1 MIYVGRVCLFALGLG
16 LCAAPLAAA
25 HAQATAPAQAP
36 KDGSALLET
45 YMRALEQ
52 RRLAP
57 APAERVEELS
67 EALEGAQRAIID
79 GDKGEARARL
89 LEIVEGPRFRDFQGL
104 DAFHSAEL
112 MLASALTE
120 DHALMTAQRVI
131 DRVLAR
137 GPEQAAFGPAYRRAV
152 DIAIARGDLAASA
165 AHLAT
170 FSRATLPEDAKN
182 ELAYVE
188 GRGAYDANAF
198 DDARSKLTAVSKR
211 SRFYA
216 NAQYLIGAMAAKE
229 KRYDEAERR
238 FCAITESGKNDAF
251 SFYVDDRYF
260 PVRDLAYL
268 GLGRVAHETGRAN
281 DAFYYYFQVP
291 NDSDKLAA
299 AMFEAAWASYE
310 GDDHDAALDSLD
322 QLQARYPRS
331 AFSAE
336 AAVLRGY
343 VHLSRCE
350 FSDAERNLTR
360 FEKQFGPVLTEIDT
374 TLASNSRKQSL
385 YRDLVAR
392 NESVTRLRLAND
404 DSTPTPDTLLLALI
418 EADPNLYRLHSEI
431 RTLDAEIAESAIA
444 PRELLALS
452 ARLSA
457 GETPAARASD
467 ETGEDPVSRTASDLE
482 HAGLA
487 IDALAREIQALSAA
501 GAKPAELAPLRDEQ
515 RKLDGHLAKVERA
528 FRDAL
533 RAHHVERE
541 IPAATELGA
550 LLREDA
556 RYVEATRARAL
567 SIRAELVDAADLLG
581 EKTLREVRERL
592 AKELRRARIGRID
605 AVMGS
610 KRQVELQIESL
621 AAGRFPPELA
631 DVLRMQ
637 SLLRD
642 DEEYWPF
649 EGEDWPDEFL
659 ELYPD
664 QDDEED
670 EP

>member
-1 MIYVGRVCLFALGLG
+1 MLLRRAWLFAWGFG
-16 LCAAPLAAA
+16 VCASPQAAAFAQAAPSATTAKDGAALLDTYLRALAA
-25 HAQATAPAQAP
+25 
-36 KDGSALLET
+36 
-45 YMRALEQ
+45 
-52 RRLAP
+52 RRLTP
-57 APAERVEELS
+57 QPAERVEELG
-67 EALEGAQRAIID
+67 EALELAQRAIID
-79 GDKGEARARL
+79 GDKDQARAL
-89 LEIVEGPRFRDFQGL
+89 LIEIVEGPRFRDFEGL

-112 MLASALTE
+112 LLTSTLTE
-120 DHALMTAQRVI
+120 AHALLTAQRVI

-137 GPEQAAFGPAYRRAV
+137 GPEQAAFGPGYRRAV
-152 DIAIARGDLAASA
+152 DIALARGDLGGSA
-165 AHLAT
+165 AHLGT

-182 ELAYVE
+182 ELAYLS
-188 GRGAYDANAF
+188 GRAAYEANAF
-198 DDARSKLTAVSKR
+198 DEARQELTGVTKR

-216 NAQYLIGAMAAKE
+216 NAQYLMGAMAAKE
-229 KRYDEAERR
+229 QRFDEAERR
-238 FCAITESGKNDAF
+238 FCAITETGKNDAF
-251 SFYVDDRYF
+251 SFYVDDRFF

-268 GLGRVAHETGRAN
+268 GLGRVAHETARAN

-299 AMFEAAWASYE
+299 AMFEAAWATYE
-310 GDDHDAALDSLD
+310 GGDHDAALDSLD
-322 QLQARYPRS
+322 QLEARYPRS
-331 AFSAE
+331 AFTAE

-350 FSDAERNLTR
+350 FSAAERHLTR

-374 TLASNSRKQSL
+374 ALASNARKQSL

-392 NESVTRLRLAND
+392 NESVERLRLANENASPD
-404 DSTPTPDTLLLALI
+404 PDSLLLALI
-418 EADPNLYRLHSEI
+418 EADPNLYRLHAEI
-431 RTLDAEIAESAIA
+431 RTLDAEIAKSGRV
-444 PRELLALS
+444 PRELAALS

-457 GETPAARASD
+457 GETPLARAS
-467 ETGEDPVSRTASDLE
+467 EEGDPVGHMSAELE
-482 HAGLA
+482 HANLA
-487 IDALAREIQALSAA
+487 IEALGREIQALSAA
-501 GAKPAELAPLRDEQ
+501 GAKPSELTELRAQQ
-515 RKLDGHLAKVERA
+515 RTLDAHVAKVERL

-533 RAHHVERE
+533 RAAAPAERVV
-541 IPAATELGA
+541 PAATELAA
-550 LLREDA
+550 LLREDE

-567 SIRAELVDAADLLG
+567 SVRAQLVDAADALG

-659 ELYPD
+659 EIYPD
-664 QDDEED
+664 QEEED

>member
-1 MIYVGRVCLFALGLG
+1 LRAAVFALGLG
-16 LCAAPLAAA
+16 SFAWPAANA
-25 HAQATAPAQAP
+25 HAQLAPRVEQSKDAR
-36 KDGSALLET
+36 KDGAALLDA
-45 YMRALEQ
+45 YMRALEHH
-52 RRLAP
+52 RLAP
-57 APAERVEELS
+57 PAAERVEELS
-67 EALEGAQRAIID
+67 EALERAQRAIID
-79 GDKGEARARL
+79 GDKGDARARL
-89 LEIVEGPRFRDFQGL
+89 FEIVEGPRFRDFQSL
-104 DAFHSAEL
+104 EAFHSAEL
-112 MLASALTE
+112 MLTSALTE
-120 DHALMTAQRVI
+120 AHALVTAQRVV
-131 DRVLAR
+131 DRLLAR

-152 DIAIARGDLAASA
+152 DIALARGDLAASA
-165 AHLAT
+165 SHLAS
-170 FSRATLPEDAKN
+170 FSKASLPEDAKN
-182 ELAYVE
+182 ELSYIE
-188 GRGAYDANAF
+188 GRAAYDANAF
-198 DDARSKLTAVSKR
+198 EDARVKLSSVSKR

-216 NAQYLIGAMAAKE
+216 NAQYLLGAIAAKQ

-238 FCAITESGKNDAF
+238 FCAITEAGKNDAF
-251 SFYVDDRYF
+251 SFYVDDRFF

-310 GDDHDAALDSLD
+310 GGDHAAALDSLD
-322 QLQARYPRS
+322 QLDARYPRS

-350 FSDAERNLTR
+350 FSAAERHLTR

-374 TLASNSRKQSL
+374 TLASSSRKQSL

-392 NESVTRLRLAND
+392 NESVQRLRLADD
-404 DSTPTPDTLLLALI
+404 DSSPTPDSLLLALI
-418 EADPNLYRLHSEI
+418 EADPNLYRLHAEI
-431 RTLDAEIAESAIA
+431 RTLDAEIAESGSV
-444 PRELLALS
+444 PRELSAMS
-452 ARLSA
+452 ARLRA
-457 GETPAARASD
+457 GDTPKAHADEATFVDPVAELSTQLARAN
-467 ETGEDPVSRTASDLE
+467 
-482 HAGLA
+482 LA
-487 IDALAREIQALSAA
+487 VDALARDIQALSTA
-501 GAKPAELAPLRDEQ
+501 GAKRLELATLREQQ
-515 RKLDGHLAKVERA
+515 RKLDSQVAKAERMY
-528 FRDAL
+528 RDAL
-533 RAHHVERE
+533 RAAAPSEHVV
-541 IPAATELGA
+541 PVATELGA
-550 LLREDA
+550 LLQDDE
-556 RYVEATRARAL
+556 RYVNAMRAHAL
-567 SIRAELVDAADLLG
+567 SVRAQLVDAADLLG

-659 ELYPD
+659 EIYPD
-664 QDDEED
+664 QEAQD